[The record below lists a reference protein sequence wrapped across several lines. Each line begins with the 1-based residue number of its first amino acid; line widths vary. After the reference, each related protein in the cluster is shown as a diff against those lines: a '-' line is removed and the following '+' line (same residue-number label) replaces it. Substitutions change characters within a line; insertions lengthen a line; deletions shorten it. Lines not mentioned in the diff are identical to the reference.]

1 MMRPTTAPLDIT
13 ESYIVVVLVPMIRT
27 TALACRYKTNFD
39 TFCRGDPAV
48 VDAVTGIGIKTYLL
62 CTNLGV

>member
-13 ESYIVVVLVPMIRT
+13 ESYIVVVIVTMIRT
-27 TALACRYKTNFD
+27 TALACRYKKD